1 MSMAVEP
8 LAYPAAS
15 SSTVC
20 VVDPDAALIDRLNT
34 LFTAMGASVRPY
46 GNGRALLED
55 IGTDMPVCVIA
66 EMRLPDM
73 SGLELMDALRR
84 RGLAVPFILMAG
96 DSDVSTA
103 VDAMRSGALD
113 FVEKPQ
119 VDQLLAWHVHRLL
132 DQAGT
137 AQD

>member
-1 MSMAVEP
+1 MAVEP
-8 LAYPAAS
+8 LAIPAAS

-20 VVDPDAALIDRLNT
+20 VVDPDAALVDRLDT
-34 LFTAMGASVRPY
+34 LFTAMGARVRGYPT
-46 GNGRALLED
+46 GRALLDD
-55 IGTDMPVCVIA
+55 IGTDVPACVIC

-73 SGLELMDALRR
+73 TGLDLLDQLRQR
-84 RGLAVPFILMAG
+84 RLGVPLIMMSR

-103 VDAMRSGALD
+103 VAAMRAGALD

-132 DQAGT
+132 DRAGT
-137 AQD
+137 VQD